1 MLGVTSV
8 NRCRA
13 CDRVH
18 RRLGRVVGVRFDGP
32 EGLRAAETAAYTY
45 GQAMAARGPCFAH
58 PTASAGGMAESW
70 KRPPSRWSWPI
81 SRAIASFRSLPTSRR
96 SGGGRRWKPSST
108 TSSCGSP
115 TAQGSGQRETAS
127 VAVRR
132 ASYPRSAG
140 VCRHRASGCCRP
152 IPVRH
157 AAVHEVATR
166 ASPPGCRSRSRG
178 ARCSS
183 TVVGLVFAPAIENGL
198 LTVTR
203 PSPYDGWGFNRPTG

>member
-18 RRLGRVVGVRFDGP
+18 RRWGRVVGVRFDGP
-32 EGLRAAETAAYTY
+32 EGLRADETTAYAY
-45 GQAMAARGPCFAH
+45 GQAMASRGPGLAH
-58 PTASAGGMAESW
+58 PDG
-70 KRPPSRWSWPI
+70 
-81 SRAIASFRSLPTSRR
+81 LSRR
-96 SGGGRRWKPSST
+96 HGRELEAAAITMELANLAGNRFLPIPSDKSSVGRR
-108 TSSCGSP
+108 
-115 TAQGSGQRETAS
+115 AAMETLIYDIIMRLAD
-127 VAVRR
+127 R
-132 ASYPRSAG
+132 AG
-140 VCRHRASGCCRP
+140 

-157 AAVHEVATR
+157 PAVHEVATR